1 MGARCIGLTESYRGG
16 DSVNDSIDVD
26 DDDDPSEDMGIA
38 KQGERDGFS
47 LLMATKPLSTLTYEY
62 ASIAVRSRFELHW
75 QK

>member
-1 MGARCIGLTESYRGG
+1 MGERCIGLTESYRGG
-16 DSVNDSIDVD
+16 DSVNDSIDV

-47 LLMATKPLSTLTYEY
+47 LLMATKPLSTLTYEC
-62 ASIAVRSRFELHW
+62 ASIAVWSRFELHW